1 MDGSFLYWLVPV
13 GVVILILMGMVI
25 SIYQKCPPNQ
35 AMIIFG
41 GLGSRVIKS
50 GGSPVW
56 PMLEQRAYLSLEV
69 MTIDVRSNAPIITK
83 RGVPI
88 TVEGVAQVKVMG
100 DEESIKTAAEQFL
113 GKSDKEVTAIAHET
127 LIGHLRG
134 ILGTMEV
141 EQLIQQIDMFTAKV
155 QEHSIPDLAKM
166 GLTIVSFTIKE
177 IKDDVGYLDQLGRKQ
192 TAEAKQAADI
202 GVAEATKC
210 TEQSKA
216 DALRQ
221 TQVAQAESAR
231 LTAIAKANAERDA
244 KIAQANAAQESAQ
257 AQLANE
263 QKVAEAQ
270 RDLQMK
276 QTQYAME
283 IAKKKAEA
291 DLAYDIVKA
300 QSQQKLIE
308 EQQKIRIIE
317 AQKAVELQVV
327 EVQKRQVMLEAEVT
341 KPAEAE
347 QTRTR
352 INAQAEQEKR
362 KILAQADAESAK
374 LRAQGEAEALR
385 MRAGAEAEAT
395 RAQGMAMADSKKA
408 QGMAEAAVIAARGDA
423 EAQAMTKKAEAYR
436 LYNDAAIASMIIE
449 KLPQIVEA
457 AAAPLSKIGNVTLLS
472 TGGDNLGGSRL
483 TNEVVNAAA
492 QSLHLVKGL
501 TGIDLAGHFQRQLMN
516 NQQSGTIAGGL
527 IAPAAP
533 PPAKP
538 VLEGPVTRAN
548 LPEQPQ
554 QRPAATITSAPQLP
568 PRDQS

>member
-1 MDGSFLYWLVPV
+1 MDGMTVGLIVLAGVMFL
-13 GVVILILMGMVI
+13 VVLGMVV

-35 AMIIFG
+35 AMIIYG
-41 GLGSRVIKS
+41 GFGSRVIKS
-50 GGSPVW
+50 GGCPVW
-56 PMLEQRAYLSLEV
+56 PMIEQRSYLSLEV

-88 TVEGVAQVKVMG
+88 IVEGVAQVKVMG
-100 DEESIKTAAEQFL
+100 DEDSIKTAAEQFL
-113 GKSDKEVTAIAHET
+113 GKSDKEITAIAHET

-221 TQVAQAESAR
+221 TQVAQAEAAR
-231 LTAIAKANAERDA
+231 LTQIAKANAEKDA

-257 AQLANE
+257 VQLMNE
-263 QKVAEAQ
+263 AKVAEAQ

-283 IAKKKAEA
+283 LAKKKAEA

-300 QSQQKLIE
+300 QSQQRLIE

-317 AQKAVELQVV
+317 AQKAVELQAV

-347 QTRTR
+347 QSRTR

-362 KILAQADAESAK
+362 KILALADAEAAK
-374 LRAQGEAEALR
+374 LRAMAESEALR
-385 MRAGAEAEAT
+385 LRASAEADAT
-395 RAQGMAMADSKKA
+395 RAQGLAMAEAKKA
-408 QGMAEAAVIAARGDA
+408 QGLADAAVIAARGDA
-423 EAQAMTKKAEAYR
+423 EAAAMVKKAEAYKM
-436 LYNDAAIASMIIE
+436 YNDAAIASMIIE
-449 KLPQIVEA
+449 KLPQIVES

-472 TGGDNLGGSRL
+472 TGGENLGATRL

-501 TGIDLAGHFQRQLMN
+501 TGIDLASHFQRQLMT
-516 NQQSGTIAGGL
+516 QQPGTT
-527 IAPAAP
+527 
-533 PPAKP
+533 PPATVTKP
-538 VLEGPVTRAN
+538 VLEGPVTRPA
-548 LPEQPQ
+548 LTERPQ
-554 QRPAATITSAPQLP
+554 QQPATVTSSAHP
-568 PRDQS
+568 PRDT